1 MVVRSLSLSP
11 SILFAGIITLGF
23 LIGSVSATC
32 QGCTHPALVIRVCIH
47 LLASRFTLH

>member
-23 LIGSVSATC
+23 LIGSVSATR
-32 QGCTHPALVIRVCIH
+32 QGCHPALVIRVRIH
-47 LLASRFTLH
+47 LLASPFTLH